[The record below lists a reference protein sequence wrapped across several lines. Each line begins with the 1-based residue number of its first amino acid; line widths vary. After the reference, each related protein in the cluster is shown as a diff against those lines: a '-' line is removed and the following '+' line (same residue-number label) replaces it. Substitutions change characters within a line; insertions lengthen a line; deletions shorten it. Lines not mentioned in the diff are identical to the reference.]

1 MRLTWK
7 VAALTLPLVFLAAC
21 KDQPSAPT
29 APPQQTHAIAA
40 DYTNNP
46 DGGGPNMLYRGVDGW
61 SFTATDDRYI
71 VAFFPDPLSRCGHDF
86 PTQGG
91 AVSQYHGDI
100 NSFFH
105 WVGKGRMMNVY
116 VIDTSEPAT
125 CTVPLGSG
133 ALVGWSENGVVNTV
147 GDNETWTGEVPVV
160 PDYAD
165 SWRDNG
171 KATLTTPDGGTAYV
185 KVELHCVWTPNLPL
199 DAPYR
204 CQTKIGVTN

>member
-1 MRLTWK
+1 MCLTRK
-7 VAALTLPLVFLAAC
+7 VVTLVLPVAFLVAC
-21 KDQPSAPT
+21 KDQATAPSAPL
-29 APPQQTHAIAA
+29 QQTHTIAA

-46 DGGGPNMLYRGVDGW
+46 DGGGPNLLYRGVDGW
-61 SFTATDDRYI
+61 SFTAVNDRYI

-86 PTQGG
+86 PLAQSQ
-91 AVSQYHGDI
+91 VSQYKGDI
-100 NSFFH
+100 NSFYH
-105 WVGKGRMMNVY
+105 WVGHGRAMNVY

-133 ALVGWSENGVVNTV
+133 SLVGWSENGQVATV

-165 SWRDNG
+165 SYRDNG
-171 KATLTTPDGGTAYV
+171 KATLTTPAGGTAHV
-185 KVELHCVWTPNLPL
+185 AVELHCVWTPNLPL

-204 CQTKIGVTN
+204 CQTHIKVTN